1 MFSYNFK
8 RNALKH
14 IIFCGLLLN
23 TSFLTTTTSFAAPS
37 IEAGIQSAN
46 DELVAYGSS
55 KVYDVNYSLYKD
67 GRLVI
72 EGAGGFNRYL
82 GPLNGFIKDEYL
94 DQAKSLIIKN
104 IRWIKSETFKNCK
117 NVTTVT
123 FDQSGS
129 LDVESIG
136 DYAFE
141 GCSSLKTIIIPK
153 YVSEMGSKV
162 FQDCT
167 NLESI
172 RISASVSKIGSRMFA
187 GCPNLKS
194 IVVEEG
200 NEKYDSRENCNA
212 IVETATNTLVCGTE
226 NSIIPSTI
234 TAIGNETFAETGLK
248 NIVIPEGVTSI
259 ELQAF
264 ENCQDLESVT
274 LPQSLKKLGYHVF
287 ANSGLTSLVI
297 PEGITH
303 LPQGTFNGCKNL
315 ETVTLPTT
323 LETIEYNAFSNSGLT
338 SIFIPKGVTNISSS
352 AFNNCEKLSTI
363 SVSDENTTY
372 DSRNNC
378 NAIIQTAT
386 NQIVKGT
393 FNTIIPNTITSIG
406 NDAFS
411 GINSLTSIVI
421 PESVT
426 SIGQFAFYHC
436 YSLASIVI
444 PESVTSINY
453 CAFWNCNSPAEVVC
467 KAKVAPQ
474 LYRDVFSNDIL
485 SKATLYV
492 PEESVESYKADGEWK
507 KFSDI
512 QPLPYAYINISAA
525 EKTTYCSEHALDFTN
540 IEGAKAYIA
549 SGFSPSTGV
558 VLLTKVN
565 KVPAGVG
572 FMVIGKEGKYEVP
585 YCETDFTY
593 ANLLVGTMSQTT
605 VASTA
610 DGKTNYVLSN
620 GSEGVMFYLANNAT
634 VPAKKA
640 YLSIPSTIV
649 NEAQVKAVRLA
660 FEDDMTTNIIR
671 VEDMTKKTTDKVYGL
686 DGRCKKGLS
695 SGINIVNGKKIYV
708 K

>member
-23 TSFLTTTTSFAAPS
+23 TSFLTATTSFAAPS
-37 IEAGIQSAN
+37 IEDEIQSAN

-55 KVYDVNYSLYKD
+55 TVYDVRYYLYKD

-226 NSIIPSTI
+226 NSTIPSTI
-234 TAIGNETFAETGLK
+234 TAIGNGAFAETGLK

-297 PEGITH
+297 PEGITY

-338 SIFIPKGVTNISSS
+338 SIFIPKGVTNISSTS
-352 AFNNCEKLSTI
+352 FNYCGKLSTI

-386 NQIVKGT
+386 NQILRGT
-393 FNTIIPNTITSIG
+393 SNTIIPNTATSIG
-406 NDAFS
+406 DNAFND
-411 GINSLTSIVI
+411 INSLTSIVI

-426 SIGQFAFYHC
+426 SIGQYAFR
-436 YSLASIVI
+436 
-444 PESVTSINY
+444 
-453 CAFWNCNSPAEVVC
+453 FCNSLAEVVC

-474 LYRDVFSNDIL
+474 LKSDAFSNDIL

>member
-23 TSFLTTTTSFAAPS
+23 TSFLTATTSFAAPS
-37 IEAGIQSAN
+37 IEDEIQSAN

-226 NSIIPSTI
+226 NSTIPSTI
-234 TAIGNETFAETGLK
+234 TAIGNGAFAETGLK

-297 PEGITH
+297 PEGITY

-338 SIFIPKGVTNISSS
+338 SIFIPKGVTNISSTS
-352 AFNNCEKLSTI
+352 FNYCGKLSTI

-386 NQIVKGT
+386 NQILRGT
-393 FNTIIPNTITSIG
+393 SNTIIPNTATSIG
-406 NDAFS
+406 DNAFND
-411 GINSLTSIVI
+411 INSLTSIVI

-426 SIGQFAFYHC
+426 SIGLYAFRFSN
-436 YSLASIVI
+436 SL
-444 PESVTSINY
+444 
-453 CAFWNCNSPAEVVC
+453 AEVVC

-474 LYRDVFSNDIL
+474 LKSEAFSNDIL

-492 PEESVESYKADGEWK
+492 PEESVESYKTDGEWK

-620 GSEGVMFYLANNAT
+620 GSEGVMFYLANNAM

-640 YLSIPSTIV
+640 YLSIPSTVV

>member
-23 TSFLTTTTSFAAPS
+23 TSFLTATTSFAAPS
-37 IEAGIQSAN
+37 IEDEIQSAN

-55 KVYDVNYSLYKD
+55 TVYDVRYYLYKD

-226 NSIIPSTI
+226 NSTIPSTI
-234 TAIGNETFAETGLK
+234 TAIGNGAFAETGLK
-248 NIVIPEGVTSI
+248 NIVIPDGVTSI

-297 PEGITH
+297 PEGITY

-338 SIFIPKGVTNISSS
+338 SIFIPKGVTNISSTS
-352 AFNNCEKLSTI
+352 FNYCGKLSTI

-386 NQIVKGT
+386 NQILRGT
-393 FNTIIPNTITSIG
+393 SNTIIPNTATSIG
-406 NDAFS
+406 DNAFND
-411 GINSLTSIVI
+411 INSLTSIVI

-426 SIGQFAFYHC
+426 SIGLYAFR
-436 YSLASIVI
+436 
-444 PESVTSINY
+444 
-453 CAFWNCNSPAEVVC
+453 FCNSLAEVVC

-474 LYRDVFSNDIL
+474 LKSEAFSNDIL

-492 PEESVESYKADGEWK
+492 PEESVESYKTDGEWK

-610 DGKTNYVLSN
+610 DGKTNYILSN

>member
-23 TSFLTTTTSFAAPS
+23 TSFLTATTSFAAPS
-37 IEAGIQSAN
+37 IEDEIQSAN

-55 KVYDVNYSLYKD
+55 TVYDVRYYLYKD

-104 IRWIKSETFKNCK
+104 IRWIKSSAFENCK

-123 FDQSGS
+123 FDSSGS
-129 LDVESIG
+129 LDVETIE
-136 DYAFE
+136 DYAFKD
-141 GCSSLKTIIIPK
+141 CSSLKTITIPK
-153 YVSEMGSKV
+153 DVSEMGSYV
-162 FQDCT
+162 FWNCT
-167 NLESI
+167 SLESI
-172 RISASVSKIGSRMFA
+172 KISANVSKIGSRMFR

-200 NEKYDSRENCNA
+200 NKKYDSRENCNA

-226 NSIIPSTI
+226 NSTIPSTI
-234 TAIGNETFAETGLK
+234 TAIGSSAFAETGLK
-248 NIVIPEGVTSI
+248 NCVIPEGVTSI
-259 ELQAF
+259 QNVAF
-264 ENCQDLESVT
+264 ENCQNLESVT
-274 LPQSLKKLGYHVF
+274 LPQSLKRLGSRVF
-287 ANSGLTSLVI
+287 ANSGLTSVVI
-297 PEGITH
+297 PEGITW
-303 LPQGTFNGCKNL
+303 LSDGTFTGCKNL

-338 SIFIPKGVTNISSS
+338 SIFIPKGVTSISSTS
-352 AFNNCEKLSTI
+352 FNYCGKLSTI

-386 NQIVKGT
+386 NQILRGT
-393 FNTIIPNTITSIG
+393 SNTIIPNTATSIG
-406 NDAFS
+406 DNAFND
-411 GINSLTSIVI
+411 INSLTSIVI

-426 SIGQFAFYHC
+426 SIGLYAFR
-436 YSLASIVI
+436 
-444 PESVTSINY
+444 
-453 CAFWNCNSPAEVVC
+453 FCNSLAEVVC

-474 LYRDVFSNDIL
+474 LKSEAFSNDIL

-492 PEESVESYKADGEWK
+492 PEESVESYKTDGEWK

>member
-23 TSFLTTTTSFAAPS
+23 TSFLTATTSFAAPS
-37 IEAGIQSAN
+37 IEDEIQSAN

-55 KVYDVNYSLYKD
+55 TVYDVRYYLYKD

-226 NSIIPSTI
+226 NSTIPSTI
-234 TAIGNETFAETGLK
+234 TAIGNGAFAETGLK

-297 PEGITH
+297 PEGITY

-338 SIFIPKGVTNISSS
+338 SIFIPKGVTNISSTS
-352 AFNNCEKLSTI
+352 FNYCGKLSTI

-386 NQIVKGT
+386 NQILRGT
-393 FNTIIPNTITSIG
+393 SNTIIPNTATSIG
-406 NDAFS
+406 DNAFND
-411 GINSLTSIVI
+411 INSLTSIVI

-426 SIGQFAFYHC
+426 SIGQYAFR
-436 YSLASIVI
+436 
-444 PESVTSINY
+444 
-453 CAFWNCNSPAEVVC
+453 FCNSLAEVVC

-474 LYRDVFSNDIL
+474 LKSDAFSNDVL

-492 PEESVESYKADGEWK
+492 PEESVESYKTDGEWK

-525 EKTTYCSEHALDFTN
+525 EKTTYCSKHALDFTN

-610 DGKTNYVLSN
+610 DGKTNYVLSK

-640 YLSIPSTIV
+640 YLSIPSTFV
-649 NEAQVKAVRLA
+649 NETQVKAVRLA

-671 VEDMTKKTTDKVYGL
+671 VEDMSKKTTDKVYGL
-686 DGRCKKGLS
+686 DGRCKMGLS

>member
-14 IIFCGLLLN
+14 IIFCGLLLS
-23 TSFLTTTTSFAAPS
+23 TSFLTAATSFAAPS
-37 IEAGIQSAN
+37 IEDEIQSAN

-226 NSIIPSTI
+226 NSTIPSTI
-234 TAIGNETFAETGLK
+234 TAIGNGAFAETGLK

-297 PEGITH
+297 PEGITY

-338 SIFIPKGVTNISSS
+338 SIFIPKGVTNISSTS
-352 AFNNCEKLSTI
+352 FNYCGKLSTI

-386 NQIVKGT
+386 NQILRGT
-393 FNTIIPNTITSIG
+393 SNTIIPNTATSIG
-406 NDAFS
+406 DNAFND
-411 GINSLTSIVI
+411 INSLTSIVI

-426 SIGQFAFYHC
+426 SIGLYAFN
-436 YSLASIVI
+436 
-444 PESVTSINY
+444 T
-453 CAFWNCNSPAEVVC
+453 CNSLAEVVC

-474 LYRDVFSNDIL
+474 LKSEAFSNDIL

-492 PEESVESYKADGEWK
+492 PEESVESYKTDGEWK

-634 VPAKKA
+634 VPAQKA

-671 VEDMTKKTTDKVYGL
+671 VEDMSKKTTDKVYGL
-686 DGRCKKGLS
+686 DGRCKMGLS

>member
-14 IIFCGLLLN
+14 IIFCGLLLS
-23 TSFLTTTTSFAAPS
+23 TSFLTATTSFAASP
-37 IEAGIQSAN
+37 IEDEIQSAN

-123 FDQSGS
+123 FLQSGS

-226 NSIIPSTI
+226 NSTIPSTI
-234 TAIGNETFAETGLK
+234 TAIGNGAFAETGLK

-297 PEGITH
+297 PEGITY

-338 SIFIPKGVTNISSS
+338 SIFIPKGVTNISSTS
-352 AFNNCEKLSTI
+352 FNYCGKLSTI

-386 NQIVKGT
+386 NQILRGT
-393 FNTIIPNTITSIG
+393 SNTIIPNTATSIG
-406 NDAFS
+406 DNAFND
-411 GINSLTSIVI
+411 INSLTSIVI

-426 SIGQFAFYHC
+426 SIGLYAFR
-436 YSLASIVI
+436 
-444 PESVTSINY
+444 
-453 CAFWNCNSPAEVVC
+453 FCNSLAEVVC

-474 LYRDVFSNDIL
+474 LKSEAFSNDIL

-492 PEESVESYKADGEWK
+492 PEESVESYKADSEWK

>member
-46 DELVAYGSS
+46 DELIAYGSS
-55 KVYDVNYSLYKD
+55 QTYDVRYYLYKD

-72 EGAGGFNRYL
+72 EGAGGSNVYV
-82 GPLNGFIKDEYL
+82 GPLSGFIKDEYL

-104 IRWIKSETFKNCK
+104 IRWIKSETFENCK
-117 NVTTVT
+117 NVTNVT
-123 FDQSGS
+123 FDSSGS
-129 LDVESIG
+129 LDVETIG
-136 DYAFE
+136 DYAFK
-141 GCSSLKTIIIPK
+141 GCSSLKTIIIPQ
-153 YVSEMGSKV
+153 YVSEMGNYV

-172 RISASVSKIGSRMFA
+172 RISASVSKIGSRVFA

-200 NEKYDSRENCNA
+200 NKKYDSRENCNA

-226 NSIIPSTI
+226 NSTIPTTI
-234 TAIGNETFAETGLK
+234 TAIGGGAFAETGLK
-248 NIVIPEGVTSI
+248 NFVIPEGVTSI
-259 ELQAF
+259 QYGAF
-264 ENCQDLESVT
+264 ENCQNLKSVT
-274 LPQSLKKLGYHVF
+274 LPQSLKKLEYRVF
-287 ANSGLTSLVI
+287 AKSGLTSVVI
-297 PEGITH
+297 PEGITR
-303 LPQGTFNGCKNL
+303 LPDGTFTECQNL

-323 LETIEYNAFSNSGLT
+323 LEAIENNAFSNSGLT
-338 SIFIPKGVTNISSS
+338 SIFIPKGVTSISSTS
-352 AFNNCEKLSTI
+352 FNYCGKLSTI

-386 NQIVKGT
+386 NQIVRGT
-393 FNTIIPNTITSIG
+393 FNTIIPNTVTSIG
-406 NDAFS
+406 DNAFND
-411 GINSLTSIVI
+411 INSLTSIVI
-421 PESVT
+421 RESVT
-426 SIGQFAFYHC
+426 SIGLYAFR
-436 YSLASIVI
+436 
-444 PESVTSINY
+444 
-453 CAFWNCNSPAEVVC
+453 FCNSLAEVVC

-474 LYRDVFSNDIL
+474 LKSDAFSNDIL

-593 ANLLVGTMSQTT
+593 ANLLVGTTSQMT
-605 VASTA
+605 VASTT

-640 YLSIPSTIV
+640 YLSIPSTFV
-649 NEAQVKAVRLA
+649 NETQVKAVRLA
-660 FEDDMTTNIIR
+660 FEDEMTTNIIR

-686 DGRCKKGLS
+686 DGRCKMGLS

>member
-23 TSFLTTTTSFAAPS
+23 TSFLTATTSFAAPS
-37 IEAGIQSAN
+37 IEDEIQSAN

-55 KVYDVNYSLYKD
+55 TVYDVRYYLYKD

-226 NSIIPSTI
+226 NSTIPSTI
-234 TAIGNETFAETGLK
+234 TAIGNGAFAETGLK

-297 PEGITH
+297 PEGITY

-338 SIFIPKGVTNISSS
+338 SIFIPKGVTNISSTS
-352 AFNNCEKLSTI
+352 FNYCGKLSTI

-386 NQIVKGT
+386 NQILRGT
-393 FNTIIPNTITSIG
+393 SNTIIPNTATSIG
-406 NDAFS
+406 DNAFND
-411 GINSLTSIVI
+411 INSLTSIVI

-426 SIGQFAFYHC
+426 SIGLYAFY
-436 YSLASIVI
+436 
-444 PESVTSINY
+444 T
-453 CAFWNCNSPAEVVC
+453 CNSLAEVVC

-474 LYRDVFSNDIL
+474 LKSEAFSNDIL

-492 PEESVESYKADGEWK
+492 PEESVESYKTDGEWK

>member
-23 TSFLTTTTSFAAPS
+23 TSFLTATTSFAAPS
-37 IEAGIQSAN
+37 IEDEIQSAN

-55 KVYDVNYSLYKD
+55 TVYDVRYYLYKD

-226 NSIIPSTI
+226 NSTIPSTI
-234 TAIGNETFAETGLK
+234 TAIGNGAFAETGLK

-297 PEGITH
+297 PEGITY

-338 SIFIPKGVTNISSS
+338 SIFIPKGVTSISSTS
-352 AFNNCEKLSTI
+352 FNYCGKLSTI

-386 NQIVKGT
+386 NQILRGT
-393 FNTIIPNTITSIG
+393 SNTIIPNTATSIG
-406 NDAFS
+406 DNAFND
-411 GINSLTSIVI
+411 INSLTSIVI

-426 SIGQFAFYHC
+426 SIGLYAFR
-436 YSLASIVI
+436 
-444 PESVTSINY
+444 
-453 CAFWNCNSPAEVVC
+453 FCNSLAEVVC

-474 LYRDVFSNDIL
+474 LKSEAFSNDIL

-492 PEESVESYKADGEWK
+492 PEESVESYKTDGEWK

-686 DGRCKKGLS
+686 DGRCKMGLS

>member
-23 TSFLTTTTSFAAPS
+23 TSFLTATTSFTAPS
-37 IEAGIQSAN
+37 IEDEIQSAN

-55 KVYDVNYSLYKD
+55 TVYDVRYYLYKD

-226 NSIIPSTI
+226 NSTIPSTI
-234 TAIGNETFAETGLK
+234 TAIGNGAFAETGLK

-297 PEGITH
+297 PEGITY

-338 SIFIPKGVTNISSS
+338 SIFIPKGVTNISSTS
-352 AFNNCEKLSTI
+352 FNYCGKLSTI

-386 NQIVKGT
+386 NQILRGT
-393 FNTIIPNTITSIG
+393 SNTIIPNTATSIG
-406 NDAFS
+406 DNAFND
-411 GINSLTSIVI
+411 INSLTSIVI

-426 SIGQFAFYHC
+426 SIGLYAFR
-436 YSLASIVI
+436 
-444 PESVTSINY
+444 
-453 CAFWNCNSPAEVVC
+453 FCNSLAEVVC

-474 LYRDVFSNDIL
+474 LKSEAFSNDIL

-492 PEESVESYKADGEWK
+492 PEESVESYKTDGEWK

>member
-23 TSFLTTTTSFAAPS
+23 TSFLTATTSFAAPS
-37 IEAGIQSAN
+37 IEDEIQSAN

-226 NSIIPSTI
+226 NSTIPSTI
-234 TAIGNETFAETGLK
+234 TAIGNGAFAETGLK

-259 ELQAF
+259 ELQTF

-297 PEGITH
+297 PEGITY

-338 SIFIPKGVTNISSS
+338 SIFIPKGVTNISSTS
-352 AFNNCEKLSTI
+352 FNYCGKLSTI

-386 NQIVKGT
+386 NQILRGT
-393 FNTIIPNTITSIG
+393 SNTIIPNTATSIG
-406 NDAFS
+406 DNAFND
-411 GINSLTSIVI
+411 INSLTSIVI

-426 SIGQFAFYHC
+426 SIGLYAFRFSN
-436 YSLASIVI
+436 SL
-444 PESVTSINY
+444 
-453 CAFWNCNSPAEVVC
+453 AEVVC

-474 LYRDVFSNDIL
+474 LKSEAFSNDIL

-492 PEESVESYKADGEWK
+492 PEESVESYKTDGEWK
-507 KFSDI
+507 KLSDI

-620 GSEGVMFYLANNAT
+620 GSEGVMFYLANNAM

-640 YLSIPSTIV
+640 YLSIPSTVV

>member
-46 DELVAYGSS
+46 DELIAYGSS
-55 KVYDVNYSLYKD
+55 RVYDVYYSLYKD

-72 EGAGGFNRYL
+72 EGAGGFNRSL
-82 GPLNGFIKDEYL
+82 GPISGFIKEEYL
-94 DQAKSLIIKN
+94 DQAKNLIIKN
-104 IRWIKSETFKNCK
+104 IRWIKSSAFENCK

-123 FDQSGS
+123 FDSSGS
-129 LDVESIG
+129 LDVETIE
-136 DYAFE
+136 DYAFKD
-141 GCSSLKTIIIPK
+141 CSSLKTITIPK
-153 YVSEMGSKV
+153 DVSEMGSYV
-162 FQDCT
+162 FT
-167 NLESI
+167 
-172 RISASVSKIGSRMFA
+172 
-187 GCPNLKS
+187 
-194 IVVEEG
+194 
-200 NEKYDSRENCNA
+200 
-212 IVETATNTLVCGTE
+212 
-226 NSIIPSTI
+226 
-234 TAIGNETFAETGLK
+234 
-248 NIVIPEGVTSI
+248 
-259 ELQAF
+259 
-264 ENCQDLESVT
+264 
-274 LPQSLKKLGYHVF
+274 
-287 ANSGLTSLVI
+287 
-297 PEGITH
+297 
-303 LPQGTFNGCKNL
+303 GCKNL

-338 SIFIPKGVTNISSS
+338 SIFIPKGVTSISSTS
-352 AFNNCEKLSTI
+352 FNYCGKLSTI

-386 NQIVKGT
+386 NQILRGT
-393 FNTIIPNTITSIG
+393 SNTIIPNTATSIG
-406 NDAFS
+406 DNAFND
-411 GINSLTSIVI
+411 INSLTSIVI

-426 SIGQFAFYHC
+426 SIGQYAFR
-436 YSLASIVI
+436 
-444 PESVTSINY
+444 
-453 CAFWNCNSPAEVVC
+453 FCNSLAEVVC

-474 LYRDVFSNDIL
+474 LKSDAFSNDIL

-525 EKTTYCSEHALDFTN
+525 KKTTYCSEHALDFTN

-558 VLLTKVN
+558 VLLTKVD
-565 KVPAGVG
+565 KVPARVG

-610 DGKTNYVLSN
+610 DGKTNYVLSK
-620 GSEGVMFYLANNAT
+620 GSDGVMFYLANNAI

-649 NEAQVKAVRLA
+649 DETHVKAVRLA

-671 VEDMTKKTTDKVYGL
+671 IEDMTKKTTDKVYGL
-686 DGRCKKGLS
+686 DGRCKMGLS

>member
-23 TSFLTTTTSFAAPS
+23 TSFLTATTSFAAPS
-37 IEAGIQSAN
+37 FEAGIQSAN
-46 DELVAYGSS
+46 DELIAYGSS
-55 KVYDVNYSLYKD
+55 RVYDVNYSLYKD

-72 EGAGGFNRYL
+72 EGAGGFNRSL
-82 GPLNGFIKDEYL
+82 GPISGFIKEEYL

-104 IRWIKSETFKNCK
+104 IRWIKSSAFENCK

-123 FDQSGS
+123 FDPSGY
-129 LDVESIG
+129 LDVQSIE
-136 DYAFE
+136 DYAFKD
-141 GCSSLKTIIIPK
+141 CSSLKTITIPK
-153 YVSEMGSKV
+153 DVSEMGSYV
-162 FQDCT
+162 FSNCT
-167 NLESI
+167 SLESI
-172 RISASVSKIGSRMFA
+172 KISANVSKIGSRMFR

-200 NEKYDSRENCNA
+200 NKKYDSRENCNA

-226 NSIIPSTI
+226 NSTFPSTV
-234 TAIGNETFAETGLK
+234 TAIGGSAFAETGLK
-248 NIVIPEGVTSI
+248 N
-259 ELQAF
+259 
-264 ENCQDLESVT
+264 
-274 LPQSLKKLGYHVF
+274 
-287 ANSGLTSLVI
+287 LVI
-297 PEGITH
+297 PEGITSIQISAFEGCQNLESVV
-303 LPQGTFNGCKNL
+303 LPNSLKGMGYNVFRKSGLTSIVIPEGITSLPDGTFSECKNL
-315 ETVTLPTT
+315 ESVTLPST
-323 LETIEYNAFSNSGLT
+323 LKTIENAFSNSGLT
-338 SIFIPKGVTNISSS
+338 SIFIPKGVTSIYSTS
-352 AFNNCEKLSTI
+352 FNYCGNLSTI

-386 NQIVKGT
+386 NQIVRGT
-393 FNTIIPNTITSIG
+393 FNTIIPNTVTSIG
-406 NDAFS
+406 DNAFN

-426 SIGQFAFYHC
+426 SIGQQAFR
-436 YSLASIVI
+436 L
-444 PESVTSINY
+444 
-453 CAFWNCNSPAEVVC
+453 CNSLVEVVC

-474 LYRDVFSNDIL
+474 LKSEAFSYGIL
-485 SKATLYV
+485 PKATLYV
-492 PEESVESYKADGEWK
+492 PEESVESYKADSEWK
-507 KFSDI
+507 KFADI
-512 QPLPYAYINISAA
+512 QSLPYAYVNISAA

-558 VLLTKVN
+558 VLLTKVD
-565 KVPAGVG
+565 KVPARVG

-610 DGKTNYVLSN
+610 DGKTNYVLSK
-620 GSEGVMFYLANNAT
+620 GSDGVMFYLANNAM

-649 NEAQVKAVRLA
+649 DETHVKAVRLA

-686 DGRCKKGLS
+686 DGRCKMGLS

>member
-23 TSFLTTTTSFAAPS
+23 TSFLTATTSFAAPS
-37 IEAGIQSAN
+37 IEDEIQSAN

-55 KVYDVNYSLYKD
+55 TVYDVRYYLYKD

-123 FDQSGS
+123 FDQPGS

-141 GCSSLKTIIIPK
+141 GYSSLKTIIIPK

-200 NEKYDSRENCNA
+200 NKKYDSRENCNA

-226 NSIIPSTI
+226 NSTIPSTI
-234 TAIGNETFAETGLK
+234 TAIGSSAFAETGLK
-248 NIVIPEGVTSI
+248 NCVIPEGVTSI
-259 ELQAF
+259 QNVAF
-264 ENCQDLESVT
+264 ENCQNLESVT
-274 LPQSLKKLGYHVF
+274 LPQSLKRLGSRVF

-297 PEGITH
+297 PEGITY

-338 SIFIPKGVTNISSS
+338 SIFIPKGVTNISSTS
-352 AFNNCEKLSTI
+352 FNYCGKLSTI

-386 NQIVKGT
+386 NQILRGT
-393 FNTIIPNTITSIG
+393 SNTIIPNTATSIG
-406 NDAFS
+406 DNAFND
-411 GINSLTSIVI
+411 INSLTSIVI

-426 SIGQFAFYHC
+426 SIGQYAFR
-436 YSLASIVI
+436 
-444 PESVTSINY
+444 
-453 CAFWNCNSPAEVVC
+453 FCNSLAEVVC

-474 LYRDVFSNDIL
+474 LKSDAFSNDVL

-558 VLLTKVN
+558 VLLTKVD
-565 KVPAGVG
+565 KVPARVG

-610 DGKTNYVLSN
+610 DGKTNYVLSK
-620 GSEGVMFYLANNAT
+620 GSDGVMFYLANNAT

>member
-23 TSFLTTTTSFAAPS
+23 TSFLTATTSFAAPS
-37 IEAGIQSAN
+37 IEDEIQSAN

-55 KVYDVNYSLYKD
+55 RVYDVNYSLYKD

-226 NSIIPSTI
+226 NSTIPSTI
-234 TAIGNETFAETGLK
+234 TAIGNGAFAETGLK

-297 PEGITH
+297 PEGITY

-338 SIFIPKGVTNISSS
+338 SIFIPKGVTNISSTS
-352 AFNNCEKLSTI
+352 FNYCGKLSTI

-386 NQIVKGT
+386 NQILRGT
-393 FNTIIPNTITSIG
+393 SNTIIPNTATSIG
-406 NDAFS
+406 DNAFND
-411 GINSLTSIVI
+411 INSLTSIVI

-426 SIGQFAFYHC
+426 SIGLYAFR
-436 YSLASIVI
+436 
-444 PESVTSINY
+444 
-453 CAFWNCNSPAEVVC
+453 FCNSLAEVVC

-474 LYRDVFSNDIL
+474 LKSEAFSNDIL

-492 PEESVESYKADGEWK
+492 PEESVESYKTDGEWK

-610 DGKTNYVLSN
+610 DGKTNYVLSK
-620 GSEGVMFYLANNAT
+620 GSDGVMFYLANNAM

-649 NEAQVKAVRLA
+649 DETHVKAVRLA

-671 VEDMTKKTTDKVYGL
+671 IEDMTKKTTDKVYGL
-686 DGRCKKGLS
+686 DGRCKMGLS

>member
-46 DELVAYGSS
+46 DELIAYGSS
-55 KVYDVNYSLYKD
+55 QTYDVRYYLYKD

-72 EGAGGFNRYL
+72 EGAGGSNVYV
-82 GPLNGFIKDEYL
+82 GPLSGFIKDEYL

-104 IRWIKSETFKNCK
+104 IRWIKSETFENCK
-117 NVTTVT
+117 NVTNVT
-123 FDQSGS
+123 FDSSGS
-129 LDVESIG
+129 LDVETIG
-136 DYAFE
+136 DYAFK
-141 GCSSLKTIIIPK
+141 GCSSLKTIIIPQ
-153 YVSEMGSKV
+153 YVSEMGNYV
-162 FQDCT
+162 FKDCT

-200 NEKYDSRENCNA
+200 NKKYDSRENCNA

-226 NSIIPSTI
+226 NSTIPSTI
-234 TAIGNETFAETGLK
+234 TAIGSSAFAETGLK
-248 NIVIPEGVTSI
+248 NFVIPEGVTSI
-259 ELQAF
+259 QYGAF
-264 ENCQDLESVT
+264 ENCQNLKSVT
-274 LPQSLKKLGYHVF
+274 LPQSLKKLEYRVF
-287 ANSGLTSLVI
+287 AKSGLTSVVI
-297 PEGITH
+297 PEGITR
-303 LPQGTFNGCKNL
+303 LPDGTFTECQNL

-323 LETIEYNAFSNSGLT
+323 LEAIENNAFSNSGLT
-338 SIFIPKGVTNISSS
+338 SIFIPKGVTSISSTS
-352 AFNNCEKLSTI
+352 FNYCGKLSTI

-386 NQIVKGT
+386 NQIVRGT
-393 FNTIIPNTITSIG
+393 FNTIIPNTVTSIG
-406 NDAFS
+406 DNAFND
-411 GINSLTSIVI
+411 INSLTSIVI

-426 SIGQFAFYHC
+426 SIGLYAFR
-436 YSLASIVI
+436 
-444 PESVTSINY
+444 
-453 CAFWNCNSPAEVVC
+453 FCNSLAEVVC

-474 LYRDVFSNDIL
+474 LKSDAFSNDIL

-565 KVPAGVG
+565 KVPARVG

-593 ANLLVGTMSQTT
+593 ANLLVGTTSQMT
-605 VASTA
+605 VASTT

-640 YLSIPSTIV
+640 YLSIPSTFV
-649 NEAQVKAVRLA
+649 NETQVKAVRLA
-660 FEDDMTTNIIR
+660 FEDEMTTNIIR

-686 DGRCKKGLS
+686 DGRCKMGLS

>member
-1 MFSYNFK
+1 MQPP
-8 RNALKH
+8 L
-14 IIFCGLLLN
+14 
-23 TSFLTTTTSFAAPS
+23 
-37 IEAGIQSAN
+37 IEAVTQSAN
-46 DELVAYGSS
+46 DELITSGSS
-55 KVYDVNYSLYKD
+55 RVYDVNYYLYKD
-67 GRLVI
+67 GRLEI

-82 GPLNGFIKDEYL
+82 GPISGFIKEEYL

-104 IRWIKSETFKNCK
+104 IRWIKSSAFESCK
-117 NVTTVT
+117 NVTIVT
-123 FDQSGS
+123 FDPSSS
-129 LDVESIG
+129 LHVESIG
-136 DYAFE
+136 DYAFK
-141 GCSSLKTIIIPK
+141 GCSSLKTITIPEH
-153 YVSEMGSKV
+153 VSEMGRYV
-162 FQDCT
+162 FFRCT
-167 NLESI
+167 SLESI
-172 RISASVSKIGSRMFA
+172 KISANVSKIGSRMFV

-200 NEKYDSRENCNA
+200 NKKYDSRENCNA

-226 NSIIPSTI
+226 NSTIPSTI
-234 TAIGNETFAETGLK
+234 TDIGSSAFAETGLK
-248 NIVIPEGVTSI
+248 NCVIPEGVTSI
-259 ELQAF
+259 QNEAF
-264 ENCQDLESVT
+264 ENCQNLESVT
-274 LPQSLKKLGYHVF
+274 LPQSLKRLGSRVF
-287 ANSGLTSLVI
+287 ANSGLTSVVI
-297 PEGITH
+297 PEGITW
-303 LPQGTFNGCKNL
+303 LPDGTFTECQNL

-338 SIFIPKGVTNISSS
+338 SIFIPKGVTSISSTS
-352 AFNNCEKLSTI
+352 FNYCGKLSTI

-386 NQIVKGT
+386 NQILRGT
-393 FNTIIPNTITSIG
+393 SNTIIPNTATSIG
-406 NDAFS
+406 DNAFNA
-411 GINSLTSIVI
+411 INSLTSIVI

-426 SIGQFAFYHC
+426 SIGQYAFR
-436 YSLASIVI
+436 
-444 PESVTSINY
+444 
-453 CAFWNCNSPAEVVC
+453 FCNSLAEVVC

-474 LYRDVFSNDIL
+474 LNSDAFSNDVL

-549 SGFSPSTGV
+549 SGFSPSTGI

-620 GSEGVMFYLANNAT
+620 GSDGVMFYLANNAT

-640 YLSIPSTIV
+640 YLSIPSTVV
-649 NEAQVKAVRLA
+649 NETQVKAVRLA
-660 FEDDMTTNIIR
+660 FEDDMTTGIIR

-686 DGRCKKGLS
+686 DGRCKIGLS

>member
-23 TSFLTTTTSFAAPS
+23 TSFLTATTSFAAPS
-37 IEAGIQSAN
+37 IEDEIQSAN

-123 FDQSGS
+123 FNQSGS

-226 NSIIPSTI
+226 NSTIPSTI
-234 TAIGNETFAETGLK
+234 TAIGNGAFAETGLK

-297 PEGITH
+297 PEGITY

-338 SIFIPKGVTNISSS
+338 SIFIPKGVTNISSTS
-352 AFNNCEKLSTI
+352 FNYCGKLSTI

-386 NQIVKGT
+386 NQILRGT
-393 FNTIIPNTITSIG
+393 SNTIIPNTATSIG
-406 NDAFS
+406 DNAFND
-411 GINSLTSIVI
+411 INSLTSIVI

-426 SIGQFAFYHC
+426 SIGLYAFR
-436 YSLASIVI
+436 
-444 PESVTSINY
+444 
-453 CAFWNCNSPAEVVC
+453 FCNSLAEVVC

-474 LYRDVFSNDIL
+474 LKSEAFSNDIL

-492 PEESVESYKADGEWK
+492 PEESVESYKTDGEWK
-507 KFSDI
+507 KISDI

-671 VEDMTKKTTDKVYGL
+671 VEDMSKKTTDKVYGL
-686 DGRCKKGLS
+686 DGRCKMGLS

>member
-1 MFSYNFK
+1 M
-8 RNALKH
+8 
-14 IIFCGLLLN
+14 LN

-46 DELVAYGSS
+46 DELIAYGSS
-55 KVYDVNYSLYKD
+55 RVYDVYYSLYKD

-72 EGAGGFNRYL
+72 EGAGGSNVYV
-82 GPLNGFIKDEYL
+82 GPLSGFIKDEYL

-104 IRWIKSETFKNCK
+104 IRWIKSETFENCK
-117 NVTTVT
+117 NVTNVT
-123 FDQSGS
+123 FDSSGS
-129 LDVESIG
+129 LDVETIG
-136 DYAFE
+136 DYAFK
-141 GCSSLKTIIIPK
+141 GCSSLKTIIIPQ
-153 YVSEMGSKV
+153 YVSEMGNYV

-172 RISASVSKIGSRMFA
+172 RISASVSKIGSRVFA

-200 NEKYDSRENCNA
+200 NKKYDSRENCNA

-226 NSIIPSTI
+226 NSTIPTTI
-234 TAIGNETFAETGLK
+234 TAIGGGAFAETGLK
-248 NIVIPEGVTSI
+248 NFVIPEGVTSI
-259 ELQAF
+259 QYGAF
-264 ENCQDLESVT
+264 ENCQNLKSVT
-274 LPQSLKKLGYHVF
+274 LPQSLKKLEYRVF
-287 ANSGLTSLVI
+287 AKSGLTSVVI
-297 PEGITH
+297 PEGITR
-303 LPQGTFNGCKNL
+303 LPDGTFTECQNL

-323 LETIEYNAFSNSGLT
+323 LEAIENNAFSNSGLT
-338 SIFIPKGVTNISSS
+338 SIFIPKGVTSISSTS
-352 AFNNCEKLSTI
+352 FNYCGKLSTI

-386 NQIVKGT
+386 NQIVRGT
-393 FNTIIPNTITSIG
+393 FNTIIPNTVTSIG
-406 NDAFS
+406 DNAFND
-411 GINSLTSIVI
+411 INSLTSIVI
-421 PESVT
+421 RESVT
-426 SIGQFAFYHC
+426 SIGLYAFR
-436 YSLASIVI
+436 
-444 PESVTSINY
+444 
-453 CAFWNCNSPAEVVC
+453 FCNSLAEVVC

-474 LYRDVFSNDIL
+474 LKSDAFSNDIL

-593 ANLLVGTMSQTT
+593 ANLLVGTTSQMT
-605 VASTA
+605 VASTT

-640 YLSIPSTIV
+640 YLSIPSTFV
-649 NEAQVKAVRLA
+649 NETQVKAVRLA
-660 FEDDMTTNIIR
+660 FEDEMTTNIIR

-686 DGRCKKGLS
+686 DGRYKMGLS
-695 SGINIVNGKKIYV
+695 SGINFVNGKKIYV

>member
-23 TSFLTTTTSFAAPS
+23 TSFLTATTSFAAPS
-37 IEAGIQSAN
+37 IEDEIQSAN

-55 KVYDVNYSLYKD
+55 TVYDVRYYLYKD

-194 IVVEEG
+194 IVMEEG

-226 NSIIPSTI
+226 NSTIPSTI
-234 TAIGNETFAETGLK
+234 TAIGNGAFAETGLK

-297 PEGITH
+297 PEGITY

-338 SIFIPKGVTNISSS
+338 SIFIPKGVTNISSTS
-352 AFNNCEKLSTI
+352 FNYCGKLSTI

-386 NQIVKGT
+386 NQILRGT
-393 FNTIIPNTITSIG
+393 SNTIIPNTATSIG
-406 NDAFS
+406 DNAFND
-411 GINSLTSIVI
+411 INSLTSIVI

-426 SIGQFAFYHC
+426 SIGLYAFR
-436 YSLASIVI
+436 
-444 PESVTSINY
+444 
-453 CAFWNCNSPAEVVC
+453 FCNSLAEVVC

-474 LYRDVFSNDIL
+474 LKSEAFSNDIL

-492 PEESVESYKADGEWK
+492 PEESVESYKTDGEWK

>member
-23 TSFLTTTTSFAAPS
+23 TSFLTATTSFAAPS
-37 IEAGIQSAN
+37 IEDEIQSAN

-55 KVYDVNYSLYKD
+55 TVYDVRYYLYKD

-117 NVTTVT
+117 NVMTVT

-226 NSIIPSTI
+226 NSTIPSTI
-234 TAIGNETFAETGLK
+234 TAIGNGAFAETGLK

-297 PEGITH
+297 PEGITY

-338 SIFIPKGVTNISSS
+338 SIFIPKGVTNISSTS
-352 AFNNCEKLSTI
+352 FNYCGKLSTI

-386 NQIVKGT
+386 NQILRGT
-393 FNTIIPNTITSIG
+393 SNTIIPNTATSIG
-406 NDAFS
+406 DNAFND
-411 GINSLTSIVI
+411 INSLTSIVI

-426 SIGQFAFYHC
+426 SIGLYAFR
-436 YSLASIVI
+436 
-444 PESVTSINY
+444 
-453 CAFWNCNSPAEVVC
+453 FCNSLAEVVC

-474 LYRDVFSNDIL
+474 LKSEAFSNDIL

-492 PEESVESYKADGEWK
+492 PEESVEGYKTDGEWK

-649 NEAQVKAVRLA
+649 DETHVKAVRLA

-686 DGRCKKGLS
+686 DGRCKMGLS

>member
-23 TSFLTTTTSFAAPS
+23 TSFLTATTSFAAPS
-37 IEAGIQSAN
+37 IEDEIQSAN

-117 NVTTVT
+117 NVTTIT

-226 NSIIPSTI
+226 NSTIPSTI
-234 TAIGNETFAETGLK
+234 TAIGNGAFAETGLK

-297 PEGITH
+297 PEGITY

-338 SIFIPKGVTNISSS
+338 SIFIPKGVTNISSTS
-352 AFNNCEKLSTI
+352 FNYCGKLSTI

-386 NQIVKGT
+386 NQILRGT
-393 FNTIIPNTITSIG
+393 SNTIIPNTATSIG
-406 NDAFS
+406 DNAFND
-411 GINSLTSIVI
+411 INSLTSIVI

-426 SIGQFAFYHC
+426 SIGLYAFR
-436 YSLASIVI
+436 
-444 PESVTSINY
+444 
-453 CAFWNCNSPAEVVC
+453 FCNSLAEVVC

-474 LYRDVFSNDIL
+474 LKSEAFSNDIL

-492 PEESVESYKADGEWK
+492 PEESVESYKTDGEWK

>member
-1 MFSYNFK
+1 M
-8 RNALKH
+8 
-14 IIFCGLLLN
+14 
-23 TSFLTTTTSFAAPS
+23 
-37 IEAGIQSAN
+37 
-46 DELVAYGSS
+46 
-55 KVYDVNYSLYKD
+55 
-67 GRLVI
+67 
-72 EGAGGFNRYL
+72 
-82 GPLNGFIKDEYL
+82 
-94 DQAKSLIIKN
+94 
-104 IRWIKSETFKNCK
+104 
-117 NVTTVT
+117 
-123 FDQSGS
+123 
-129 LDVESIG
+129 
-136 DYAFE
+136 
-141 GCSSLKTIIIPK
+141 
-153 YVSEMGSKV
+153 
-162 FQDCT
+162 
-167 NLESI
+167 
-172 RISASVSKIGSRMFA
+172 
-187 GCPNLKS
+187 
-194 IVVEEG
+194 
-200 NEKYDSRENCNA
+200 
-212 IVETATNTLVCGTE
+212 
-226 NSIIPSTI
+226 
-234 TAIGNETFAETGLK
+234 
-248 NIVIPEGVTSI
+248 
-259 ELQAF
+259 
-264 ENCQDLESVT
+264 
-274 LPQSLKKLGYHVF
+274 
-287 ANSGLTSLVI
+287 
-297 PEGITH
+297 
-303 LPQGTFNGCKNL
+303 
-315 ETVTLPTT
+315 TLPTT

-338 SIFIPKGVTNISSS
+338 SIFIPKGVTSISSTS
-352 AFNNCEKLSTI
+352 FNYCGKLSTI

-386 NQIVKGT
+386 NQILRGT
-393 FNTIIPNTITSIG
+393 SNTIIPNTATSIG
-406 NDAFS
+406 DNAFND
-411 GINSLTSIVI
+411 INSLTSIVI

-426 SIGQFAFYHC
+426 SIGQYAFR
-436 YSLASIVI
+436 
-444 PESVTSINY
+444 
-453 CAFWNCNSPAEVVC
+453 FCNSLAEVVC

-474 LYRDVFSNDIL
+474 LKSDAFSNDVL

-558 VLLTKVN
+558 VLLTKVD
-565 KVPAGVG
+565 KVPARVG

-610 DGKTNYVLSN
+610 DGKTNYVLSK
-620 GSEGVMFYLANNAT
+620 GSDGVMFYLANNAM

-649 NEAQVKAVRLA
+649 DETHVKAVRLA

-686 DGRCKKGLS
+686 DGRCKMGLS

>member
-1 MFSYNFK
+1 M
-8 RNALKH
+8 RA
-14 IIFCGLLLN
+14 
-23 TSFLTTTTSFAAPS
+23 FAEHQLFDGNNVVYPPL
-37 IEAGIQSAN
+37 IEAVTQSAN
-46 DELVAYGSS
+46 DELITSGSS
-55 KVYDVNYSLYKD
+55 RVYDVNYYLYKD
-67 GRLVI
+67 GRLEI

-82 GPLNGFIKDEYL
+82 GPISGFIKEEYL

-104 IRWIKSETFKNCK
+104 IRWIKSSAFESCK
-117 NVTTVT
+117 NVTIVT
-123 FDQSGS
+123 FDPSSS
-129 LDVESIG
+129 LHVESIG
-136 DYAFE
+136 DYAFK
-141 GCSSLKTIIIPK
+141 GCSSLKTIIIPEH
-153 YVSEMGSKV
+153 VSKI
-162 FQDCT
+162 FQNCAS
-167 NLESI
+167 LESI
-172 RISASVSKIGSRMFA
+172 RISASVSEIGSRMFA
-187 GCPNLKS
+187 GCRNLKS

-200 NEKYDSRENCNA
+200 NKKYDSRENCNA

-226 NSIIPSTI
+226 NSTIPSTI
-234 TAIGNETFAETGLK
+234 TAIGSSAFAETGLK
-248 NIVIPEGVTSI
+248 NFVIPEGVTSI
-259 ELQAF
+259 QYGAF
-264 ENCQDLESVT
+264 ENCQNLKSVT
-274 LPQSLKKLGYHVF
+274 LPQSLKKLEYRVF
-287 ANSGLTSLVI
+287 AKSGLTSVVI
-297 PEGITH
+297 PEGITR
-303 LPQGTFNGCKNL
+303 LPDGTFTECQNL

-323 LETIEYNAFSNSGLT
+323 LEAIENNAFSNSGLT
-338 SIFIPKGVTNISSS
+338 SIFIPKGVTSISSTS
-352 AFNNCEKLSTI
+352 FNYCGKLSTI

-386 NQIVKGT
+386 NQIVRGT
-393 FNTIIPNTITSIG
+393 FNTIIPNTVTSIG
-406 NDAFS
+406 DNAFND
-411 GINSLTSIVI
+411 INSLTSIVI

-426 SIGQFAFYHC
+426 SIGQYAF
-436 YSLASIVI
+436 S
-444 PESVTSINY
+444 
-453 CAFWNCNSPAEVVC
+453 FCNSLAEVVC

-474 LYRDVFSNDIL
+474 LKSDAFSNDIL

-512 QPLPYAYINISAA
+512 QSLPYAYINISAA

-558 VLLTKVN
+558 VLLTKVD
-565 KVPAGVG
+565 KVPARVG

-620 GSEGVMFYLANNAT
+620 GSDGVMFYLANNAM

-640 YLSIPSTIV
+640 YLSIPSIVV
-649 NEAQVKAVRLA
+649 NETQVKAVRLA

-671 VEDMTKKTTDKVYGL
+671 IEDMTKKTTDKVYGL
-686 DGRCKKGLS
+686 DGRCKMGLS
-695 SGINIVNGKKIYV
+695 SGINIMNGKKIYV

>member
-46 DELVAYGSS
+46 DELIAYGSS
-55 KVYDVNYSLYKD
+55 QTYDVRYYLYKD

-72 EGAGGFNRYL
+72 EGAGGSNVYV
-82 GPLNGFIKDEYL
+82 GPLSGFIKDEYL

-104 IRWIKSETFKNCK
+104 IRWIKSETFENCK
-117 NVTTVT
+117 NVTNVT
-123 FDQSGS
+123 FDPSGY
-129 LDVESIG
+129 LDVQSIE
-136 DYAFE
+136 DRAFE
-141 GCSSLKTIIIPK
+141 GCSSLKTITIPK
-153 YVSEMGSKV
+153 YVSEMGSYV
-162 FQDCT
+162 FYHCT

-200 NEKYDSRENCNA
+200 NKKYDSRENCNA

-226 NSIIPSTI
+226 NSTIPSTI
-234 TAIGNETFAETGLK
+234 TAIGSSAFAETGLK
-248 NIVIPEGVTSI
+248 NFVIPEGVTSI
-259 ELQAF
+259 QYGAF
-264 ENCQDLESVT
+264 ENCQNLKSVT
-274 LPQSLKKLGYHVF
+274 LPQSLKKLEYRVF
-287 ANSGLTSLVI
+287 AKSGLTSVVI
-297 PEGITH
+297 PEGITR
-303 LPQGTFNGCKNL
+303 LPDGTFTECQNL

-323 LETIEYNAFSNSGLT
+323 LEAIENNAFSNSGLT
-338 SIFIPKGVTNISSS
+338 SIFIPKGVTSISSTS
-352 AFNNCEKLSTI
+352 FNYCGKLSTI

-386 NQIVKGT
+386 NQIVRGT
-393 FNTIIPNTITSIG
+393 FNTIIPNTVTSIG
-406 NDAFS
+406 DNAFND
-411 GINSLTSIVI
+411 INSLTSIVI

-426 SIGQFAFYHC
+426 SIGQYAFR
-436 YSLASIVI
+436 
-444 PESVTSINY
+444 
-453 CAFWNCNSPAEVVC
+453 FCNSLAEVVC

-474 LYRDVFSNDIL
+474 LKSDAFSNDIL

-558 VLLTKVN
+558 VLLTKVD
-565 KVPAGVG
+565 KVPARVG

-605 VASTA
+605 IASTA

-620 GSEGVMFYLANNAT
+620 GSDGVMFYLANNAM

-640 YLSIPSTIV
+640 YLSIPSTVV
-649 NEAQVKAVRLA
+649 NETQVKAVRLA

-686 DGRCKKGLS
+686 DGRCKMGLS

>member
-23 TSFLTTTTSFAAPS
+23 TSFLTATTSFAAPS
-37 IEAGIQSAN
+37 IEDEIQSAN

-123 FDQSGS
+123 FNQSGS

-226 NSIIPSTI
+226 NSTIPSTI
-234 TAIGNETFAETGLK
+234 TAIGNGAFAETGLK

-274 LPQSLKKLGYHVF
+274 LPQSLKELGYHVF

-297 PEGITH
+297 PEGITY

-338 SIFIPKGVTNISSS
+338 SIFIPKGVTNISSTS
-352 AFNNCEKLSTI
+352 FNYCGKLSTI

-386 NQIVKGT
+386 NQILRGT
-393 FNTIIPNTITSIG
+393 SNTIIPNTATSIG
-406 NDAFS
+406 DNAFND
-411 GINSLTSIVI
+411 INSLTSIVI

-426 SIGQFAFYHC
+426 SIGLYAFR
-436 YSLASIVI
+436 
-444 PESVTSINY
+444 
-453 CAFWNCNSPAEVVC
+453 FCNSLAEVVC

-474 LYRDVFSNDIL
+474 LKSEAFSNDIL

-492 PEESVESYKADGEWK
+492 PEESVESYKTDGEWK

-671 VEDMTKKTTDKVYGL
+671 VEDMSKKTTDKVYGL
-686 DGRCKKGLS
+686 DGRCKMGLS

>member
-46 DELVAYGSS
+46 DELIAYGSS
-55 KVYDVNYSLYKD
+55 RVYDVYYSLYKD

-72 EGAGGFNRYL
+72 EGAGGFNRSL
-82 GPLNGFIKDEYL
+82 GPISGFIKEEYL
-94 DQAKSLIIKN
+94 DQAKNLIIKN
-104 IRWIKSETFKNCK
+104 IRWIKSSAFENCK

-123 FDQSGS
+123 FDSSGS
-129 LDVESIG
+129 LDVETIE
-136 DYAFE
+136 DYAFKD
-141 GCSSLKTIIIPK
+141 CSSLKTITIPK
-153 YVSEMGSKV
+153 DVSEMGSYV
-162 FQDCT
+162 FW
-167 NLESI
+167 N
-172 RISASVSKIGSRMFA
+172 
-187 GCPNLKS
+187 
-194 IVVEEG
+194 
-200 NEKYDSRENCNA
+200 
-212 IVETATNTLVCGTE
+212 
-226 NSIIPSTI
+226 
-234 TAIGNETFAETGLK
+234 
-248 NIVIPEGVTSI
+248 
-259 ELQAF
+259 
-264 ENCQDLESVT
+264 
-274 LPQSLKKLGYHVF
+274 
-287 ANSGLTSLVI
+287 
-297 PEGITH
+297 
-303 LPQGTFNGCKNL
+303 CKNL

-338 SIFIPKGVTNISSS
+338 SIFIPKGVTSISSTS
-352 AFNNCEKLSTI
+352 FNYCGKLSTI

-386 NQIVKGT
+386 NQILRGT
-393 FNTIIPNTITSIG
+393 SNTIIPNTATSIG
-406 NDAFS
+406 DNAFND
-411 GINSLTSIVI
+411 INSLTSIVI

-426 SIGQFAFYHC
+426 SIGQYAFR
-436 YSLASIVI
+436 
-444 PESVTSINY
+444 
-453 CAFWNCNSPAEVVC
+453 FCNSLAEVVC

-474 LYRDVFSNDIL
+474 LKSDAFSNDIL

-558 VLLTKVN
+558 VLLTKVD
-565 KVPAGVG
+565 KVPARVG

-610 DGKTNYVLSN
+610 DGKTNYVLSK
-620 GSEGVMFYLANNAT
+620 GSDGVMFYLANNAM

-649 NEAQVKAVRLA
+649 DETHVKAVRLA

-671 VEDMTKKTTDKVYGL
+671 IEDMTKKTTDKVYGL
-686 DGRCKKGLS
+686 DGRCKMGLS

>member
-23 TSFLTTTTSFAAPS
+23 TSFLTATTSFAAPS
-37 IEAGIQSAN
+37 IEDEIQSAN

-55 KVYDVNYSLYKD
+55 TVYDVRYYLYKD

-94 DQAKSLIIKN
+94 DQTKSLIIKN

-226 NSIIPSTI
+226 NSTIPSTI
-234 TAIGNETFAETGLK
+234 TAIGNGAFAETGLK

-297 PEGITH
+297 PEGITY

-338 SIFIPKGVTNISSS
+338 SIFIPKGVTNISSTS
-352 AFNNCEKLSTI
+352 FNYCGKLSTI

-386 NQIVKGT
+386 NQILRGT
-393 FNTIIPNTITSIG
+393 SNTIIPNTATSIG
-406 NDAFS
+406 DNAFND
-411 GINSLTSIVI
+411 INSLTSIVI

-426 SIGQFAFYHC
+426 SIGLYAFR
-436 YSLASIVI
+436 
-444 PESVTSINY
+444 
-453 CAFWNCNSPAEVVC
+453 FCNSLAEVVC

-474 LYRDVFSNDIL
+474 LKSEAFSNDIL

-492 PEESVESYKADGEWK
+492 PEESVESYKTDGEWK

-649 NEAQVKAVRLA
+649 DETHVKAVRLA

-686 DGRCKKGLS
+686 DGRCKMGLS

>member
-23 TSFLTTTTSFAAPS
+23 TSFLTATTSFAAPS
-37 IEAGIQSAN
+37 IEDEIQSAN

-55 KVYDVNYSLYKD
+55 TVYDVRYYLYKD

-226 NSIIPSTI
+226 NSTIPSTI
-234 TAIGNETFAETGLK
+234 TAIGNGAFAETGLK

-297 PEGITH
+297 PEGITY

-338 SIFIPKGVTNISSS
+338 SIFIPKGVTNISSTS
-352 AFNNCEKLSTI
+352 FNYCGKLSTI

-386 NQIVKGT
+386 NQILRGT
-393 FNTIIPNTITSIG
+393 SNTIIPNTATSIG
-406 NDAFS
+406 DNAFND
-411 GINSLTSIVI
+411 INSLTSIVI

-426 SIGQFAFYHC
+426 SIGQYAFR
-436 YSLASIVI
+436 
-444 PESVTSINY
+444 
-453 CAFWNCNSPAEVVC
+453 FCNSLAEVVC

-474 LYRDVFSNDIL
+474 LKSDAFSNDVL

-492 PEESVESYKADGEWK
+492 PEESVESYKTDGEWK

>member
-23 TSFLTTTTSFAAPS
+23 TSFLTATTSFAAPS
-37 IEAGIQSAN
+37 IEDEIQSAN

-55 KVYDVNYSLYKD
+55 TVYDVRYYLYKD

-226 NSIIPSTI
+226 NSTIPSTI
-234 TAIGNETFAETGLK
+234 TAIGNGAFAETGLK

-259 ELQAF
+259 ELQTF

-297 PEGITH
+297 PEGITY

-338 SIFIPKGVTNISSS
+338 SIFIPKGVTNISSTS
-352 AFNNCEKLSTI
+352 FNYCGKLSTI

-386 NQIVKGT
+386 NQILRGT
-393 FNTIIPNTITSIG
+393 SNTIIPNTATSIG
-406 NDAFS
+406 DNAFND
-411 GINSLTSIVI
+411 INSLTSIVI

-426 SIGQFAFYHC
+426 SIGLYAFR
-436 YSLASIVI
+436 
-444 PESVTSINY
+444 
-453 CAFWNCNSPAEVVC
+453 FCNSLAEVVC

-474 LYRDVFSNDIL
+474 LKSEAFSNDIL

-492 PEESVESYKADGEWK
+492 PEESVESYKTDGEWK

-686 DGRCKKGLS
+686 DGRCKMGLS

>member
-23 TSFLTTTTSFAAPS
+23 TSFLTATTSFAAPS
-37 IEAGIQSAN
+37 IEDEIQSAN

-55 KVYDVNYSLYKD
+55 TVYDVRYYLYKD

-162 FQDCT
+162 FYYCT

-226 NSIIPSTI
+226 NSTIPSTI
-234 TAIGNETFAETGLK
+234 TAIGNGAFAETGLK

-297 PEGITH
+297 PEGITY

-338 SIFIPKGVTNISSS
+338 SIFIPKGVTNISSTS
-352 AFNNCEKLSTI
+352 FNYCGKLSTI

-386 NQIVKGT
+386 NQILRGT
-393 FNTIIPNTITSIG
+393 SNTIIPNTATSIG
-406 NDAFS
+406 DNAFND
-411 GINSLTSIVI
+411 INSLTSIVI

-426 SIGQFAFYHC
+426 SIGLYAFR
-436 YSLASIVI
+436 
-444 PESVTSINY
+444 
-453 CAFWNCNSPAEVVC
+453 FCNSLAEVVC

-474 LYRDVFSNDIL
+474 LKSEAFSNDIL

-492 PEESVESYKADGEWK
+492 PEESVESYKTDGEWK
-507 KFSDI
+507 KISDI

>member
-23 TSFLTTTTSFAAPS
+23 TSFLTATTSFAAPS
-37 IEAGIQSAN
+37 IEDEIQSAN

-55 KVYDVNYSLYKD
+55 TVYDVRYYLYKD

-226 NSIIPSTI
+226 NSTIPSTI
-234 TAIGNETFAETGLK
+234 TAIGNGAFAETGLK

-297 PEGITH
+297 PEGITY

-338 SIFIPKGVTNISSS
+338 SIFIPKGVTSISSTS
-352 AFNNCEKLSTI
+352 FNYCGKLSTI

-386 NQIVKGT
+386 NQILRGT
-393 FNTIIPNTITSIG
+393 SNTIIPNTATSIG
-406 NDAFS
+406 DNAFND
-411 GINSLTSIVI
+411 INSLTSIVI

-426 SIGQFAFYHC
+426 SIGLYAFR
-436 YSLASIVI
+436 
-444 PESVTSINY
+444 
-453 CAFWNCNSPAEVVC
+453 FCNSLAEVVC
-467 KAKVAPQ
+467 KTKVAPQ
-474 LYRDVFSNDIL
+474 LKSEAFSNDIL

-492 PEESVESYKADGEWK
+492 PEESVESYKTDGEWK

>member
-23 TSFLTTTTSFAAPS
+23 TSFLTATTSFAAPS
-37 IEAGIQSAN
+37 IEDEIQSAN

-123 FDQSGS
+123 FLQSGS

-226 NSIIPSTI
+226 NSTIPSTI
-234 TAIGNETFAETGLK
+234 TAIGNGAFAETGLK

-297 PEGITH
+297 PEGITY

-386 NQIVKGT
+386 NQILRGT
-393 FNTIIPNTITSIG
+393 SNTIIPNTATSIG
-406 NDAFS
+406 DNAFND
-411 GINSLTSIVI
+411 INSLTSIVI

-426 SIGQFAFYHC
+426 SIGLYAFR
-436 YSLASIVI
+436 
-444 PESVTSINY
+444 
-453 CAFWNCNSPAEVVC
+453 FCNSLAEVVC

-474 LYRDVFSNDIL
+474 LKSEAFSNDIL

-492 PEESVESYKADGEWK
+492 PEESVESYKTDGEWK

>member
-46 DELVAYGSS
+46 DELIAYGSS
-55 KVYDVNYSLYKD
+55 RVYDVYYSLYKD

-72 EGAGGFNRYL
+72 EGAGGSNVYV
-82 GPLNGFIKDEYL
+82 GPLSGFIKDEYL

-104 IRWIKSETFKNCK
+104 IRWIKSETFENCK
-117 NVTTVT
+117 NVTNVT
-123 FDQSGS
+123 FDSSGS
-129 LDVESIG
+129 LDVETIG
-136 DYAFE
+136 DYAFK
-141 GCSSLKTIIIPK
+141 GCSSLKTIIIPQ
-153 YVSEMGSKV
+153 YVSEMGNYV

-172 RISASVSKIGSRMFA
+172 RISASVSKIGSRVFA

-200 NEKYDSRENCNA
+200 NKKYDSRENCNA

-226 NSIIPSTI
+226 NSTIPTTI
-234 TAIGNETFAETGLK
+234 TAIGGGAFAETGLK
-248 NIVIPEGVTSI
+248 NFVIPEGVTSI
-259 ELQAF
+259 QYGAF
-264 ENCQDLESVT
+264 ENCQNLKSVT
-274 LPQSLKKLGYHVF
+274 LPQSLKKLEYRVF
-287 ANSGLTSLVI
+287 AKSGLTSVVI
-297 PEGITH
+297 PEGITR
-303 LPQGTFNGCKNL
+303 LPDGTFTECQNL

-323 LETIEYNAFSNSGLT
+323 LEAIENNAFSNSGLT
-338 SIFIPKGVTNISSS
+338 SIFIPKGVTSISSTS
-352 AFNNCEKLSTI
+352 FNYCGKLSTI

-386 NQIVKGT
+386 NQIVRGT
-393 FNTIIPNTITSIG
+393 FNTIIPNTVTSIG
-406 NDAFS
+406 DNAFND
-411 GINSLTSIVI
+411 INSLTSIVI
-421 PESVT
+421 RESVT
-426 SIGQFAFYHC
+426 SIGLYAFR
-436 YSLASIVI
+436 
-444 PESVTSINY
+444 
-453 CAFWNCNSPAEVVC
+453 FCNSLAEVVC

-474 LYRDVFSNDIL
+474 LKSDAFSNDIL

-593 ANLLVGTMSQTT
+593 ANLLVGTTSQMT
-605 VASTA
+605 VASTT

-640 YLSIPSTIV
+640 YLSIPSTFV
-649 NEAQVKAVRLA
+649 NETQVKAVRLA
-660 FEDDMTTNIIR
+660 FEDEMTTNIIR

-686 DGRCKKGLS
+686 DGRYKMGLS
-695 SGINIVNGKKIYV
+695 SGINFVNGKKIYV

>member
-8 RNALKH
+8 MNALKH

-23 TSFLTTTTSFAAPS
+23 TSFLTVTTSFAAPS
-37 IEAGIQSAN
+37 IEDEIQSAN

-55 KVYDVNYSLYKD
+55 TVYDVRYYLYKD

-123 FDQSGS
+123 FDLSGS

-226 NSIIPSTI
+226 NSTIPSTI
-234 TAIGNETFAETGLK
+234 TAIGNGAFAETGLK

-297 PEGITH
+297 PEGITY

-338 SIFIPKGVTNISSS
+338 SIFIPKGVTNISSTS
-352 AFNNCEKLSTI
+352 FNYCGKLSTI

-378 NAIIQTAT
+378 NAIIKTAT
-386 NQIVKGT
+386 NQILRGT
-393 FNTIIPNTITSIG
+393 SNTIIPNTATSIG
-406 NDAFS
+406 DNAFND
-411 GINSLTSIVI
+411 INSLTSIVI

-426 SIGQFAFYHC
+426 SIGLYAFR
-436 YSLASIVI
+436 
-444 PESVTSINY
+444 
-453 CAFWNCNSPAEVVC
+453 FCNSLAEVVC

-474 LYRDVFSNDIL
+474 LKSEAFSNDIL

-492 PEESVESYKADGEWK
+492 PEESVESYKTDGEWK

>member
-14 IIFCGLLLN
+14 IIFCGLLLS
-23 TSFLTTTTSFAAPS
+23 TSFLTATTSFAAPP
-37 IEAGIQSAN
+37 IEDEIQSAN

-226 NSIIPSTI
+226 NSTIPSTI
-234 TAIGNETFAETGLK
+234 TAIGNGAFAETGLK

-264 ENCQDLESVT
+264 ENCQNLKSVT

-287 ANSGLTSLVI
+287 ANSGLTSVVI
-297 PEGITH
+297 PEGITY

-323 LETIEYNAFSNSGLT
+323 LETIEYNAFSNSVLT
-338 SIFIPKGVTNISSS
+338 SIFIPKGVTNISSTS
-352 AFNNCEKLSTI
+352 FNYCGKLSTI

-386 NQIVKGT
+386 NQILRGT
-393 FNTIIPNTITSIG
+393 SNTIIPNTATSIG
-406 NDAFS
+406 DNAFND
-411 GINSLTSIVI
+411 INSLTSIVI

-426 SIGQFAFYHC
+426 SIGQYAFR
-436 YSLASIVI
+436 
-444 PESVTSINY
+444 
-453 CAFWNCNSPAEVVC
+453 FCNSLAEVVC

-474 LYRDVFSNDIL
+474 LKSDAFSNDVL